1 LAEDPEK
8 YLDDVIDIY
17 KKLVSDKKIPGET
30 YVMTAIT
37 IYEQAGDK
45 DIDDIIAKTK
55 EAYAK
60 IKEHLVVLYRIKNSS
75 KWKYSLDNEFCVEVF
90 ESREAAVD
98 AAFETLDKVI
108 YRN

>member
-1 LAEDPEK
+1 ML
-8 YLDDVIDIY
+8 Y
-17 KKLVSDKKIPGET
+17 VSHSGQYHRLKSRST
-30 YVMTAIT
+30 TCIT
-37 IYEQAGDK
+37 RNIVSPK
-45 DIDDIIAKTK
+45 HRK
-55 EAYAK
+55 E

-98 AAFETLDKVI
+98 AAFEALDKVI